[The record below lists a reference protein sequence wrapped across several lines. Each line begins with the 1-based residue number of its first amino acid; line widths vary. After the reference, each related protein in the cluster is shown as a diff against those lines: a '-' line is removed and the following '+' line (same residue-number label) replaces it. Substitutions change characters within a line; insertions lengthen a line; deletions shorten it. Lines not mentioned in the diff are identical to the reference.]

1 MAVALR
7 CPFREVRARARPL
20 LALLVVATA
29 GMALLLPSGLLR
41 SDGVLAV
48 FVMQRSRLGRR
59 RSGRRPDGPVLRAL
73 VLVGGA
79 LAPGTRG
86 FVFFDS
92 WNEFFRVLVMAAL
105 AYPILIAAVRASGK
119 RTLSK
124 MNAFDLV
131 VTVALGSTLA
141 TILLNRQVALWEGAV
156 ALGSLVT
163 LQFVT
168 AWASVRFRGVRRLVK
183 AEPTLLLHEGRL
195 LHDAMRGQRVTP
207 DEVRQAIRAQGTGAL
222 ELVHAVVLET
232 DGSFSVISRSQHGSG
247 SAMDGVRERRTR
259 HHDVGQQLAPGSSG
273 DCGR

>member
-1 MAVALR
+1 M
-7 CPFREVRARARPL
+7 
-20 LALLVVATA
+20 LVK
-29 GMALLLPSGLLR
+29 
-41 SDGVLAV
+41 
-48 FVMQRSRLGRR
+48 
-59 RSGRRPDGPVLRAL
+59 
-73 VLVGGA
+73 GA
-79 LAPGTRG
+79 LAPGNSE

-92 WNEFFRVLVMAAL
+92 WNEIFRVLVMAGL

-141 TILLNRQVALWEGAV
+141 TILLNRQVALWEGAL

-195 LHDAMRGQRVTP
+195 LSEAMRRQRVTP

-232 DGSFSVISRSQHGSG
+232 DGSFSVISRSQYGSG
-247 SAMDGVRERRTR
+247 SAMNGMPKRRTHHHDTGRQPVREHGDR
-259 HHDVGQQLAPGSSG
+259 HGSA
-273 DCGR
+273 

>member
-1 MAVALR
+1 MFFDGWSDLLR
-7 CPFREVRARARPL
+7 I
-20 LALLVVATA
+20 LVVGVCAYA
-29 GMALLLPSGLLR
+29 G
-41 SDGVLAV
+41 
-48 FVMQRSRLGRR
+48 
-59 RSGRRPDGPVLRAL
+59 L
-73 VLVGGA
+73 VLI
-79 LAPGTRG
+79 L
-86 FVFFDS
+86 
-92 WNEFFRVLVMAAL
+92 RVT
-105 AYPILIAAVRASGK
+105 GK

-141 TILLNRQVALWEGAV
+141 TILLNRQVALWEGAL

-195 LHDAMRGQRVTP
+195 LHEAMRRQRVTL

-247 SAMDGVRERRTR
+247 SAMDGVPQRQTR
-259 HHDVGQQLAPGSSG
+259 HHDVGQ
-273 DCGR
+273 

>member
-1 MAVALR
+1 M
-7 CPFREVRARARPL
+7 
-20 LALLVVATA
+20 
-29 GMALLLPSGLLR
+29 
-41 SDGVLAV
+41 
-48 FVMQRSRLGRR
+48 
-59 RSGRRPDGPVLRAL
+59 
-73 VLVGGA
+73 
-79 LAPGTRG
+79 
-86 FVFFDS
+86 FFDS
-92 WNEFFRVLVMAAL
+92 WNEIFRVLVMAGL
-105 AYPILIAAVRASGK
+105 AYPILITAVRASGK

-141 TILLNRQVALWEGAV
+141 TILLNRQVALWEGAL

-195 LHDAMRGQRVTP
+195 LHEAMRRQRVTP
-207 DEVRQAIRAQGTGAL
+207 DEVRQAIRAQGTGGL

-247 SAMDGVRERRTR
+247 SAMDGVPQRRTR
-259 HHDVGQQLAPGSSG
+259 HHDVGQQPAPEHG
-273 DCGR
+273 DRHGPA